1 MMAKEVYTNL
11 DFKGVSRVVNLPEP
25 LDDSEPAT
33 LGVLKALVD
42 RGQIFDPIAAVDG
55 SIPVYNANLGK
66 FTSDSNNTTSTLT
79 DGGNF

>member
-1 MMAKEVYTNL
+1 MAKEIYTNL

-25 LDDSEPAT
+25 LGDSEPAT
-33 LGVLKALVD
+33 LGMLKALED
-42 RGQIFDPIAAVDG
+42 RVEIFDSIAAVDG
-55 SIPVYNANLGK
+55 SIPVYNASLGK